1 MNNYIFSQDPLL
13 FQKPFQQ
20 PIDNDQLR
28 SQMDQ
33 IIQNYQNLQQPQP
46 QQQTPQRDLLGEL
59 DNIMKGLNEDIA
71 EVLANDVEY
80 MTLNSELQQCIQ
92 EELMKSIRWKINSNQ
107 TAISKIEKMK
117 TIIQNISKEK
127 EIEEKRN
134 MQEINDYLKNYSNI
148 TFDEYKKIK
157 NSPNKMKEN

>member
-13 FQKPFQQ
+13 FQRPLQQ

-33 IIQNYQNLQQPQP
+33 IMQNYQNLQQPQP
-46 QQQTPQRDLLGEL
+46 QTPQHDLLGEL
-59 DNIMKGLNEDIA
+59 DNMMKGLNEDVA

-157 NSPNKMKEN
+157 NSPNKMREN

>member
-13 FQKPFQQ
+13 FQRPLQQ

-33 IIQNYQNLQQPQP
+33 IMQNYQNLQQPQP
-46 QQQTPQRDLLGEL
+46 QTPQRDLLGEL
-59 DNIMKGLNEDIA
+59 DNMMKGLNEDVA

-157 NSPNKMKEN
+157 NSPNKMREN